1 MKKLVLLFALICSI
15 NSFAQQHQKNSI
27 SVTGIY
33 NYNPK
38 PVFTAKMNMTSANV
52 SYNAPDIT
60 LAKIKKAYLENLTEK
75 GVDIKKLKE
84 NKLDFALK
92 GYQKD
97 GMTVEFT
104 TASQEELVKFLTI
117 QSMGVTKQDVRN
129 TSSLSV
135 DEFANI
141 SKMAYQDAQA
151 KAKAI
156 AKALGKKLG
165 GVMYY
170 SDTNRRDIID
180 YTYDSKSINSRE
192 YQISVT
198 FELIE

>member
-1 MKKLVLLFALICSI
+1 MKKLFLLFALICGI
-15 NSFAQQHQKNSI
+15 NSFAQQQKNSI
-27 SVTGIY
+27 SVSGIHTY
-33 NYNPK
+33 QPN
-38 PVFTAKMNMTSANV
+38 PVFTAKMNLTSANV

-84 NKLDFALK
+84 NELDFALR

-97 GMTVEFT
+97 GMTLEFT
-104 TASQEELVKFLTI
+104 TASQAELVKFLSV

-135 DEFANI
+135 DEFANL
-141 SKMAYQDAQA
+141 SKMAYEDAQV

-156 AKALGKKLG
+156 AKSLGKKLG
-165 GVMYY
+165 DVMYY

-180 YTYDSKSINSRE
+180 YTYDSKSINSRD
-192 YQISVT
+192 YHISVT
-198 FELIE
+198 FELID